1 MGGVPVGHCSSRYPA
16 AVLREIPWT
25 FIRGFFMGSADIVPG
40 VSGGTVALVVGIYE
54 RLVSSVRAGSSAI
67 GAVARGDRSGLITWL
82 RRVEWLFVIPL
93 ALGIV
98 TAILLLAGLLEGLL
112 EERPIEMAAAFSGL
126 VLASIVVAWTMVR
139 AWTPLRWGIA
149 LGVAI
154 ATFVAMGLGVGQPI
168 ESPSLVVFFL
178 SGALA
183 ACAMILPGISGS
195 FVLVLIGIYGPV
207 LSAVDD
213 RELGILT
220 VVALGVLTGLALF
233 SQVLDRALHRH
244 HDSMVAALIGL
255 MAGSFRVLW
264 PWPDGLESTELG
276 APGGAVAV
284 SILLAAIAFAVVLG
298 ISVLARR
305 IDARRAPVTV

>member
-1 MGGVPVGHCSSRYPA
+1 MLSPRGRYSA

-25 FIRGFFMGSADIVPG
+25 FLRGFFMGSADIVPG
-40 VSGGTVALVVGIYE
+40 VSGGTIALLVGIYE

-67 GAVARGDRSGLITWL
+67 GALARGDRSGLLTWL

-93 ALGIV
+93 AAGIL
-98 TAILLLAGLLEGLL
+98 TAILLLAGILERLL
-112 EERPIEMAAAFSGL
+112 EERPVEMAAAFSGL

-139 AWTPLRWGIA
+139 VWTPVRYGIA
-149 LGVAI
+149 GVVTV
-154 ATFVAMGLGVGQPI
+154 ATFVVMGLGVGDPV
-168 ESPSLVVFFL
+168 ESPSLIVFFL

-213 RELGILT
+213 RELVVLG

-255 MAGSFRVLW
+255 MAGSFRILW

-276 APGGAVAV
+276 APDGAVGA
-284 SILLAAIAFAVVLG
+284 SIVLAAAAFGLVLA
-298 ISVLARR
+298 ISILARR
-305 IDARRAPVTV
+305 IDARQPSTTV

>member
-1 MGGVPVGHCSSRYPA
+1 MLSPRDRYSA

-25 FIRGFFMGSADIVPG
+25 FLRGFFMGSADIVPG
-40 VSGGTVALVVGIYE
+40 VSGGTIALLVGIYE

-67 GAVARGDRSGLITWL
+67 GALARGDRSGLLTWL
-82 RRVEWLFVIPL
+82 RRVEWLFIIPL
-93 ALGIV
+93 AAGIL
-98 TAILLLAGLLEGLL
+98 TAILLLAGILERLL
-112 EERPIEMAAAFSGL
+112 EERPVEMAAAFSGL

-139 AWTPLRWGIA
+139 VWTPVRYGIA
-149 LGVAI
+149 GVVTV
-154 ATFVAMGLGVGQPI
+154 ATFVVMGLGVGDPI
-168 ESPSLVVFFL
+168 ESPSLIVFFL

-213 RELGILT
+213 RELVVLG

-255 MAGSFRVLW
+255 MAGSFRILW

-276 APGGAVAV
+276 APDGAVGA
-284 SILLAAIAFAVVLG
+284 SIVLAAAAFGLVLA
-298 ISVLARR
+298 ISILARR
-305 IDARRAPVTV
+305 IDARQPSTTA